1 MTDLASYFRREAA
14 IYRLPALMAKQREKN
29 ARTRSVAARKGWE
42 TRRAGA

>member
-1 MTDLASYFRREAA
+1 MIDLPTYFRREAA
-14 IYRLPALMAKQREKN
+14 FYRLPVLMAKQREKN